1 MRTRPGRDVRVV
13 HRRQGGTGVMVVLTQ
28 PIARS
33 LLPQVQVMQATAK
46 EMKTQFKSKDLN
58 INAIDK
64 MTDEMAR
71 RCANRC
77 LLRHNAL
84 GE

>member
-1 MRTRPGRDVRVV
+1 MT
-13 HRRQGGTGVMVVLTQ
+13 
-28 PIARS
+28 
-33 LLPQVQVMQATAK
+33 ATAK

-71 RCANRC
+71 ASRLCVTR
-77 LLRHNAL
+77 RDFS
-84 GE
+84 